1 MTVSPSP
8 LRPTSTLSGA
18 RARQIVSGSKS
29 AGLAAGAAFHAMS
42 PAPIAVVRAPAGDE
56 WWG

>member
-29 AGLAAGAAFHAMS
+29 AGLAAGGIPRHV
-42 PAPIAVVRAPAGDE
+42 PRAHSGGE
-56 WWG
+56 SSGR